1 MKKIW
6 ANGCFDI
13 LHIGHIKM
21 LQYARSL
28 GDYLIVGIDGDRRVK
43 ELKGD
48 CRPINNQ
55 NNRKDFLLSLK
66 CIDSVFIFNSKQE
79 MCNILI
85 DQGIKEMVVGEE
97 YKDQLI
103 TGENIVDKI
112 HFFKKIKNFSTT
124 RIINEIKS

>member
-6 ANGCFDI
+6 TNGCFDI

-97 YKDQLI
+97 YKDKLI

-124 RIINEIKS
+124 RIINEIKP